1 MTHTARHAGWQADM
15 DRRTFLGWSGVGAA
29 GLVLGVPATART
41 AAAGKVLQY
50 AGGSVESVTAE
61 TQLFTAKTGI
71 PAEFWRAGGV
81 AVVQKVEAEFQ
92 AGRVLHNVIANTE
105 VEAMVRWAEQGH
117 LLAYDSPEAS
127 HFPREYRL
135 PPYWVPQKVLI
146 NTIAYNTGVLKPDEA
161 PKHWADLMDSRW
173 KDRIVMLDARASGS
187 GVHFVYAMR
196 KLLGKEFATRMAQQ
210 NVMLKRSGGDVAN
223 TVVAGERPI
232 GVALQEYYVYSR
244 AKKGGPIAAVLPD
257 EGVPMTL
264 YSLCIPKNGPDLEA
278 AKRFV
283 DFALGKEAQALWQEK
298 FATPVLRDDAPP
310 YPREFG
316 LRPLKEVKI
325 IFSTLDHVKEEGAT
339 KREFMDEWKQVS
351 G

>member
-1 MTHTARHAGWQADM
+1 MANSRWHGHLP
-15 DRRTFLGWSGVGAA
+15 RRDFLGIAGAA
-29 GLVLGVPATART
+29 AAGVLLGTRGARA

-50 AGGSVESVTAE
+50 AGGSAESVTALD
-61 TQLFTAKTGI
+61 QLFTAKTGI
-71 PAEFWRAGGV
+71 PAETWRAGGV

-92 AGRVLHNVIANTE
+92 AGRVLHNVIGNTE
-105 VEAMVRWAEQGH
+105 VEVMLRWAEQGH
-117 LLAYDSPEAS
+117 LLNYDSPEAS
-127 HFPREYRL
+127 HFPREFRM
-135 PPYWVPQKVLI
+135 PGYWVPQKVLL
-146 NTIAYNTGVLKPDEA
+146 NTIAYNTGMLKPEEA
-161 PKHWADLMDSRW
+161 PKHWADLMDPRW
-173 KDRIVMLDARASGS
+173 KDKIVMLDARASGS

-196 KLLGKEFATRMAQQ
+196 KLLGKEFATRMARQ

-223 TVVAGERPI
+223 TVIAGERPL
-232 GVALQEYYVYSR
+232 GVGVQEYYVYSR

-264 YSLCIPKNGPDLEA
+264 YALCIPKNGPDQEA
-278 AKRFV
+278 AKKFV
-283 DFALGKEAQALWQEK
+283 DFALGREAQAMWQEK
-298 FATPVLRDDAPP
+298 FATPVLRDDAPA

-325 IFSTLDHVKEEGAT
+325 LFSGLEHLKEEGAT

>member
-1 MTHTARHAGWQADM
+1 MTANARHEDM
-15 DRRTFLGWSGVGAA
+15 DRRTFLGWSGAAVAGLTLGLPRPGGAA
-29 GLVLGVPATART
+29 S
-41 AAAGKVLQY
+41 AGKVLQY
-50 AGGSVESVTAE
+50 AGGSAESVTALD
-61 TQLFTAKTGI
+61 QLFTAKTAI
-71 PAEFWRAGGV
+71 PAESWRAGGV

-92 AGRVLHNVIANTE
+92 AGRILHNVIGNTE
-105 VEAMVRWAEQGH
+105 VEVMIRWAEQGH

-127 HFPREYRL
+127 HFPREYRM
-135 PPYWVPQKVLI
+135 PPYWVPQKVLL
-146 NTIAYNTGVLKPDEA
+146 NTIAYNTGMIKREEA
-161 PKHWADLMDSRW
+161 PKHWADLMDARW
-173 KDRIVMLDARASGS
+173 KDKIVMLDARASGS

-196 KLLGKEFATRMAQQ
+196 KLLGKEFANRMAKQ

-232 GVALQEYYVYSR
+232 GVGIQEYYVYSR

-283 DFALGKEAQALWQEK
+283 DFALGKEAQAMWQEK

-316 LRPLKEVKI
+316 LRPMKEVKL
-325 IFSTLDHVKEEGAT
+325 IFSSIEHVKEEGAT
-339 KREFMDEWKQVS
+339 KKEFMDEWKQVS